1 MLLLLAR
8 CRDDDE
14 RVCNGMLAGLE
25 ILAVMASLNLSLP
38 DDRGRKKNEEEV
50 QKLLAQTDAHTCGRK
65 NTLLD
70 SSIHQL

>member
-1 MLLLLAR
+1 
-8 CRDDDE
+8 
-14 RVCNGMLAGLE
+14 MLAGLE